1 MKKYVTPS
9 IEVFATPCEDVIT
22 TSLYVDLPWMPMSDD
37 SYSKTNL
44 NVMGSSN
51 NDLYETK

>member
-9 IEVFATPCEDVIT
+9 IEVFATPCEDIIT

-37 SYSKTNL
+37 SYPKTNL